1 VDVRA
6 KLPFLAAYMGHVS
19 IASTE
24 YYLHFVDELA
34 AAASDR
40 FASHC
45 AALVRSTA
53 TTRGAR

>member
-1 VDVRA
+1 VDVQT

-40 FASHC
+40 FARHC
-45 AALVRSTA
+45 GALVKPAA
-53 TTRGAR
+53 TTGDAR